1 MNPKHRTEK
10 LRTKNQKDIE
20 PQKNKN
26 KGSKKPKEWV
36 ENAVLHNSVLNKIM
50 ATRE

>member
-20 PQKNKN
+20 PQKIKTKGAKN
-26 KGSKKPKEWV
+26 RKNG
-36 ENAVLHNSVLNKIM
+36 
-50 ATRE
+50 